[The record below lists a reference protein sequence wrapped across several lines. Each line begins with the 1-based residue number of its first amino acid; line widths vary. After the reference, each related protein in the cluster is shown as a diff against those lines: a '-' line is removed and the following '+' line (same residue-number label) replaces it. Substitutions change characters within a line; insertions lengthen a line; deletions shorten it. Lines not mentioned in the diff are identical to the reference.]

1 MTRKYEISER
11 SIMFAV
17 LFPLFLW
24 FLWVMKELLFSLLIA
39 FIFMSAL
46 RPIALW
52 LEKKKVPRTTSIVIV
67 FLGFI
72 LTFVTLASLIIP
84 PIVTETTSLVR
95 NLPAYVS
102 ELPPEVSQYVDLGAV
117 TQYVPTITNNIFAV
131 IGSLLS
137 NFIFVLTILF
147 FTLFFLLEKDIVRR
161 VLSPFLPDAQLDH
174 YVGVVEKVE
183 KRLTAW
189 FWGQITLMTV
199 IGSITFIV
207 LSLLGIRYAF
217 PLAVFAGLLEVVPN
231 LGPIIASLPAILV
244 AFAEA
249 PILGGVVLV
258 AYFIIQQLENILIV
272 PYIMSRAANVSP
284 ILTLISLYIGGQI
297 GGVLGVLL
305 SIPLLIIVQTIVLEI
320 WVDRSKKKKLQVEK
334 L

>member
-11 SIMFAV
+11 SILFAV
-17 LFPLFLW
+17 LLPLFLW
-24 FLWVMKELLFSLLIA
+24 FLWIMKELLFSLLIA
-39 FIFMSAL
+39 FILMSAL
-46 RPIALW
+46 RPLAAW
-52 LEKKKVPRTTSIVIV
+52 LEKRKLPRVASIITV

-72 LTFVTLASLIIP
+72 LVFITLASLIIP
-84 PIVTETTSLVR
+84 PIVTETTALVR
-95 NLPAYVS
+95 SLPEYVS
-102 ELPPEVSQYVDLGAV
+102 ELPPEVSQYIDITSV
-117 TQYVPTITNNIFAV
+117 TQYVPSITNNVFAV
-131 IGSLLS
+131 LGSVFS
-137 NFIFVLTILF
+137 NFIFVLTTLF
-147 FTLFFLLEKDIVRR
+147 FTLFFLLEKDIIRR
-161 VLSPFLPDAQLDH
+161 VLSPVVPDAQCEH
-174 YVGVVEKVE
+174 YVGVVEQVE
-183 KRLTAW
+183 KRMTAW

-199 IGSITFIV
+199 IGTITFVV

-217 PLAVFAGLLEVVPN
+217 PLAIFAGLLEVVPN
-231 LGPIIASLPAILV
+231 LGPIIASMPAILV
-244 AFAEA
+244 AFAQE
-249 PILGGVVLV
+249 PVLGGIVLIV
-258 AYFIIQQLENILIV
+258 YFVIQQLENILIV